1 MFSGGRKRRKENDS
15 EMDEFDKILV
25 KFVKV
30 TEECET
36 KKRLLEAELEE
47 KRRAEERNT
56 RGTNDDHDDDLY
68 FSQLLDPAAQ
78 CQTSHL
84 FHQHLSNC
92 VTNLAPSKNSSPILT
107 KTIDSEWYFNFPS
120 EL

>member
-47 KRRAEERNT
+47 KRRAEERKHEERMMT
-56 RGTNDDHDDDLY
+56 MMMTFMQSIARP
-68 FSQLLDPAAQ
+68 SQQPDFRHMPPIPPAFASSTMNSRSPNYS
-78 CQTSHL
+78 QTTS
-84 FHQHLSNC
+84 
-92 VTNLAPSKNSSPILT
+92 
-107 KTIDSEWYFNFPS
+107 NFPS
-120 EL
+120 DYDHNAY